1 MLRGWWG
8 ILTSVAILGY
18 SPTLT
23 PVRGQTPAAS
33 LPGLVSLE
41 QINLEEFEP
50 AIRDQILRAHEEATK
65 EPQSG
70 AKVGRLGMI
79 FQVYGKYE
87 LAETCYLRARALD
100 PRSFRWAYYLGHVQ
114 GLLGKQTQ
122 AIESIGEALKI
133 DNGYAPARVRLA
145 QLLFDAGDTEQNARI
160 YRELID
166 HNSDLAPAY
175 FGLGQV
181 LAAREDWAGAI
192 ESYRRACEI
201 AMNYAPAQYALAMAY
216 RKTGDLDKARAH
228 LELYQRVKQ
237 TKQPPFDR
245 LMDDVKAL
253 YSGGLTHF
261 AKGSSLAQ
269 QGKLQEAAAEFESAL
284 EVNPGLVM
292 AHANL
297 IAMYGQLGLPDK
309 AEQHYRAAVELDP
322 GWVEVYYN
330 WGMSQLQHGKKAE
343 AAEMFRKAIEVNP
356 TYADAHVQLASL
368 LDEGGRLEEAAEH
381 YQRALAVN
389 PDHWQAHFLFAYNL
403 ARSGQINEAIKHFLE
418 TIKVEDSRTPIC
430 MHALAIAYERAG
442 NRERALYYLHQARQR
457 AASFGMQDLLSQLQR
472 DLNRLTAEGARP

>member
-1 MLRGWWG
+1 MIGCLLGW
-8 ILTSVAILGY
+8 
-18 SPTLT
+18 
-23 PVRGQTPAAS
+23 TPARGDTPGS
-33 LPGLVSLE
+33 WLPGLVSLE

-50 AIRDQILRAHEEATK
+50 AIRDQIRRAHEEAVK
-65 EPQSG
+65 EPHDG
-70 AKVGRLGMI
+70 TKVGRLGMI

-87 LAETCYLRARALD
+87 LAETCYRRAWALD
-100 PRSFRWAYYLGHVQ
+100 PRSFRWAYYLGNVQ
-114 GLLGKQTQ
+114 GLLGKQIQ

-145 QLLFDAGDTEQNARI
+145 QLLFDAGDTEQSARI
-160 YRELID
+160 YREVID
-166 HNSDLAPAY
+166 HNSDLASAY

-181 LAAREDWAGAI
+181 LAALEDWAGAI

-201 AMNYAPAQYALAMAY
+201 AKNYAAGHYALAMAY
-216 RKTGDLDKARAH
+216 RKTGDIENARAH

-237 TKQPPFDR
+237 TKQPSFDR

-261 AKGSSLAQ
+261 AQGSSLAQ

-292 AHANL
+292 AHINL
-297 IAMYGQLGLPDK
+297 IAMYGQLGLPIK

-330 WGMSQLQHGKKAE
+330 WGMFQLQHGKKAE

-356 TYADAHVQLASL
+356 AYADAHVQLASL
-368 LDEGGRLEEAAEH
+368 LDEAGHLKEAAEH

-389 PDHWQAHFLFAYNL
+389 PDHRQAHFLFGYNL
-403 ARSGQINEAIKHFLE
+403 VRSGQIDEAIQHFLE
-418 TIKVEDSRTPIC
+418 TIKVEDSWTPIC
-430 MHALAIAYERAG
+430 MHALAITYERAG
-442 NRERALYYLHQARQR
+442 NPERALYYLRQARQR
-457 AASFGMQDLLSQLQR
+457 AASFGMEDLLPQLQR
-472 DLNRLTAEGARP
+472 DLNRLTAGGAPH